1 MYNPLHTAFILNL
14 LTHDLHTDLVSG
26 VNNLPKD
33 VYTNLIQLAEL
44 AARGLEERRFI
55 FNDVPYSKLGLM
67 VSVRKLYNIRP
78 NQPVS
83 YTFLHLTVQEYLA
96 ALYWSRYPADQQPK
110 RFLDSQIIKYLSFNS
125 LNSSQH
131 EKHRPFCLFFAGLA
145 NIKDYVDLNKINK
158 TIFIDNKY
166 FAIPQMCELL
176 FEAQSTD
183 PFSSSSFKMP
193 NSDFYYDHM
202 NILSAPLESFTLAY
216 CFIKNSVNT
225 TTWSFTIMEKGQLQQ
240 LADGMHSISSP
251 DWDERNG
258 PIVRMHLTR
267 NVNDILEVFPSLYPF
282 TKSIT
287 VLNLSGDLND
297 KGADIMKKL
306 SYYCPRLTSLR
317 SLLETALDHL

>member
-1 MYNPLHTAFILNL
+1 MSYL
-14 LTHDLHTDLVSG
+14 LS
-26 VNNLPKD
+26 
-33 VYTNLIQLAEL
+33 
-44 AARGLEERRFI
+44 
-55 FNDVPYSKLGLM
+55 S
-67 VSVRKLYNIRP
+67 
-78 NQPVS
+78 
-83 YTFLHLTVQEYLA
+83 TFLHLTVQEYLA

-110 RFLDSQIIKYLSFNS
+110 RFLDSQIIKCLSFNS
-125 LNSSQH
+125 LNSLQH

-158 TIFIDNKY
+158 TIFIDNKH

-193 NSDFYYDHM
+193 NSDFYYDYM

-216 CFIKNSVNT
+216 CFIKNSINT
-225 TTWSFTIMEKGQLQQ
+225 TTWSFTITEKEQLQQ
-240 LADGMHSISSP
+240 LADGMHSISSS

-297 KGADIMKKL
+297 KGVDIMKKL
-306 SYYCPRLTSLR
+306 SYYCPRLTSLLITR
-317 SLLETALDHL
+317 NSSRPSFTKMFQLPPEVDLTNVTLYIPYDDVLLDNLHQYQAMNELHLYPDTMRYAHYSFYNKTSNYFSCDV